1 MGSTMIGWK
10 KKIVRILESFMFFFS
25 GLHHHIARQLK
36 ATVSYQD
43 ENAISKRQIKKET
56 RLAQCQ
62 PASLGRNDVS
72 RL

>member
-1 MGSTMIGWK
+1 MRL
-10 KKIVRILESFMFFFS
+10 KKIEHHNVHGEKSPNSGKFHVFS
-25 GLHHHIARQLK
+25 ALHHHSQLK

-56 RLAQCQ
+56 RLAQCL

>member
-1 MGSTMIGWK
+1 MCMVK
-10 KKIVRILESFMFFFS
+10 KSPNS
-25 GLHHHIARQLK
+25 GKFHVFLALHHHSQLK

-43 ENAISKRQIKKET
+43 ENAISKRQIKKRDST
-56 RLAQCQ
+56 SSV